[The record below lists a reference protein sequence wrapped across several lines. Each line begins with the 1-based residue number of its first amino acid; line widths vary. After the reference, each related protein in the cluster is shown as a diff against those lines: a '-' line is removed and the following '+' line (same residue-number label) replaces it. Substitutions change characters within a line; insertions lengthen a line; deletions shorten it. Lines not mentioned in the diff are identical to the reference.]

1 MTYSLRQGVEKFIN
15 AEFIEELSD
24 NDYDNKAES
33 KLKKILSQITVQ
45 CEEQKYNLI
54 VKTID
59 NFFKSG
65 EIQRNKLYLYCIN
78 FYDPTVK
85 PKTTTQNGEEIQLN
99 AYLQEDDLYKLYQF
113 VKRHETDSTFGETVY
128 QVMDSHNMTPPQV
141 YKNAMLRR
149 QDFSRVT
156 DPKCKSVTK
165 MLACQIIIG
174 LHCNMEETDEV
185 LFSAGYIRRKTKFDL
200 TMQYFIEQK
209 NYDIMA
215 INEVLDELKLK
226 VFSCYKSVKDN
237 DNQ

>member
-1 MTYSLRQGVEKFIN
+1 MEEVEILKNLFQTN
-15 AEFIEELSD
+15 NCNLSNDASFDDMEE
-24 NDYDNKAES
+24 
-33 KLKKILSQITVQ
+33 KLAKILQVHSSGGYDEDRKDNIDAVNAFLSANAVQ
-45 CEEQKYNLI
+45 
-54 VKTID
+54 
-59 NFFKSG
+59 
-65 EIQRNKLYLYCIN
+65 RRKLLSFCVD

-85 PKTTTQNGEEIQLN
+85 PKTITQNGEEIQLHT
-99 AYLQEDDLYKLYQF
+99 YLQEDDLYKLYQF

-165 MLACQIIIG
+165 MLAWQIIIG
-174 LHCNMEETDEV
+174 LHCNMEEADKV

-200 TMQYFIEQK
+200 TIQYFIEQK

-215 INEVLDELKLK
+215 INEILDELKLK